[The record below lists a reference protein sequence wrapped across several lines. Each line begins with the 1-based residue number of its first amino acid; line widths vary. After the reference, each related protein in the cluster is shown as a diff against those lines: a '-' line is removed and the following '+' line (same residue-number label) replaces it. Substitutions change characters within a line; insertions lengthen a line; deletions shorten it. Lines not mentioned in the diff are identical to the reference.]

1 MIVLVFNTDNGPVTV
16 NGFNSMEAAQDFVF
30 AIDPDKFNFN
40 NVQFC
45 PEDDEPTHEELVEA
59 GLTPT
64 EAEMEADYQKQIL
77 DCMTPDD

>member
-40 NVQFC
+40 NVQF
-45 PEDDEPTHEELVEA
+45 
-59 GLTPT
+59 
-64 EAEMEADYQKQIL
+64 M
-77 DCMTPDD
+77 PDNG

>member
-30 AIDPDKFNFN
+30 AIDTEKFNFN

-59 GLTPT
+59 GLAPT